1 MSRIGKKPIQILE
14 NVEVKIDDRKVTVK
28 GPKGELFQ
36 EIPEGILVIK
46 ENDKIIVSSE
56 KKSKK
61 NSALWGLIR
70 VLLQNQVIGVSS
82 GFEKKL
88 EMRGI
93 GYRASLLNDKN
104 ENILKLEV
112 GFSHPVEV
120 KIPLQISLVVEKNI
134 INISGID
141 KQKIGEFAAKIRK
154 IRPPEPYKGKGI
166 RYLGEFVRKKA
177 GKKVAS
183 TG

>member
-1 MSRIGKKPIQILE
+1 MSRIGKKSILIPKE
-14 NVEVKIDDRKVTVK
+14 VEIKIETEKVAIK

-36 EIPEGILVIK
+36 EIPEGILVTK
-46 ENDKIIVSSE
+46 EDDKIIVLSE

-70 VLLQNQVIGVSS
+70 VLLQNQIIGVSS

-88 EMRGI
+88 EIRGI
-93 GYRASLLNDKN
+93 GYRASLKG
-104 ENILKLEV
+104 ENILNLEV
-112 GFSHPVEV
+112 GFSHHVEI
-120 KIPLQISLVVEKNI
+120 KIPSQISLSIEKNI
-134 INISGID
+134 INVSGID

-154 IRPPEPYKGKGI
+154 IKPPEPYKGKGI
-166 RYLGEFVRKKA
+166 RYVGEFVRKKA

-183 TG
+183 VG

>member
-1 MSRIGKKPIQILE
+1 MSRIGKQPILIPE
-14 NVEVKIDDRKVTVK
+14 NVEVKIEGQKIIIK

-36 EIPEGILVIK
+36 EIPEGILVTK
-46 ENDKIIVSSE
+46 ENDKIVVSCE

-70 VLLQNQVIGVSS
+70 VLLQNQIIGVSS

-88 EMRGI
+88 EIRGI
-93 GYRASLLNDKN
+93 GYRASLKD
-104 ENILKLEV
+104 ENTLKLEV

-120 KIPLQISLVVEKNI
+120 KIPSQIFLTIEKSI

-154 IRPPEPYKGKGI
+154 IKKPEPYKGKGI
-166 RYLGEFVRKKA
+166 RYVGEFVRKKA

>member
-1 MSRIGKKPIQILE
+1 MSRIGKKSILIPKE
-14 NVEVKIDDRKVTVK
+14 VEIKIETKKVAIK

-36 EIPEGILVIK
+36 EIPEGILVTK
-46 ENDKIIVSSE
+46 EDDKIIVLSE

-70 VLLQNQVIGVSS
+70 VLLQNQIIGVSS

-88 EMRGI
+88 EIRGI
-93 GYRASLLNDKN
+93 GYRASLKG
-104 ENILKLEV
+104 ENILNLEV
-112 GFSHPVEV
+112 GFSHHVEI
-120 KIPLQISLVVEKNI
+120 KIPSQISLSIEKNI
-134 INISGID
+134 INVSGID

-154 IRPPEPYKGKGI
+154 IKPPEPYKGKGI
-166 RYLGEFVRKKA
+166 RYVGEFVRKKA

-183 TG
+183 VG